1 MAAAAAAERGGRLW
15 RRRRGAQAGDGA
27 AALRAQDGR
36 QPEGE
41 RRGRRRLHGPGALR
55 DAALASA
62 RRRRRRRPNNEAP
75 EADLGQ
81 P

>member
-1 MAAAAAAERGGRLW
+1 M
-15 RRRRGAQAGDGA
+15 
-27 AALRAQDGR
+27 GR